1 MNTRVAGTHYE
12 DRALAH
18 LQRAGLGLIARNAAC
33 RYGEIDLVMR
43 DGDIIVFVE
52 VRYRQRSEFGD
63 GLVSVDATKRARLV
77 RAARVF
83 LSRNPRLAR
92 CACRFDVIALTGE
105 ADNADWCRNAFE
117 AD

>member
-1 MNTRVAGTHYE
+1 MNTRAAGAHYE

-18 LQRAGLGLIARNAAC
+18 LQRAGLVLITRNVAC

-43 DGDIIVFVE
+43 DDDTVVFIE

-63 GLVSVDATKRARLV
+63 GLASVNTTKRARLV

-83 LSRNPRLAR
+83 LARNPRLAR

-105 ADNADWCRNAFE
+105 ADDANWCRNAFE